1 MCWFLYYFKQ
11 QEFRAQK
18 IPLESRAL
26 RSWFLR
32 SQEMRYCQS
41 TNWFSNEILGQFLLL
56 KNNSD
61 NKGELFWQ
69 CLYVC
74 LSLKHFKIYIYWI
87 ETSGKKCFSLSY
99 CIFCSLVT
107 KMSFLPPLASYC
119 CFSTK
124 TKWKEIEGKK
134 GGNGKL
140 LSKVISVGIFN
151 NALAWQQKQVLKM
164 ISAELLFWAG
174 LGTTTTK
181 KAYFLIPKVTDWK
194 NKVCFGCL
202 ASLSSRSCV
211 TILVR
216 IWDLQPQNLELYLQW
231 RCEYRISI

>member
-1 MCWFLYYFKQ
+1 MARSVFLWATAYS
-11 QEFRAQK
+11 AVLSQK
-18 IPLESRAL
+18 
-26 RSWFLR
+26 
-32 SQEMRYCQS
+32 
-41 TNWFSNEILGQFLLL
+41 
-56 KNNSD
+56 
-61 NKGELFWQ
+61 
-69 CLYVC
+69 C
-74 LSLKHFKIYIYWI
+74 LSSHLWLPTVAFQPKQSEKRLK
-87 ETSGKKCFSLSY
+87 E
-99 CIFCSLVT
+99 
-107 KMSFLPPLASYC
+107 
-119 CFSTK
+119 
-124 TKWKEIEGKK
+124 KK

>member
-11 QEFRAQK
+11 EEFRAQK
-18 IPLESRAL
+18 IPWESRAL

-151 NALAWQQKQVLKM
+151 NALAWQQKQVLRM

-174 LGTTTTK
+174 LGTTTK
-181 KAYFLIPKVTDWK
+181 KSLFSNSEGHRLEKWSMFWMPSFLEQQKLCHNIGARMRPAAPKLRAV
-194 NKVCFGCL
+194 L
-202 ASLSSRSCV
+202 AV
-211 TILVR
+211 KMWV
-216 IWDLQPQNLELYLQW
+216 
-231 RCEYRISI
+231 